1 MRALLIAAIAL
12 GMLTLPSAAQDG
24 TASLT
29 GKVQDIS
36 GAIIPGFVAELE
48 SVQAPINRFR
58 TVADAAGVYR
68 FSGLPGGEYDPKL
81 SGRGW
86 NTLKVKSTL
95 ISNGE
100 QRTMPILHLTAAYNC
115 GPEPL
120 DFIRFLPSANNVGNL
135 GGTVRIDEGLESGTL
150 LSGADITLICSTGKA
165 CGAAKTN
172 ADGRFLFKA
181 LPPGDFSLR
190 VTRAG
195 FYPAVASSYKVET
208 GVETVCWPIYVER
221 CHLGNCD
228 PKLRPKKPLVVCE

>member
-1 MRALLIAAIAL
+1 MRALFNAAIAAC
-12 GMLTLPSAAQDG
+12 LTMGPSVAQDG

-58 TVADAAGVYR
+58 TVGDAAGAYR
-68 FSGLPGGEYDPKL
+68 FSGLPAGEYDLKL
-81 SGRGW
+81 SRNGF

-95 ISNGE
+95 ILDGE
-100 QRTMPILHLTAAYNC
+100 QRVMPILHLTAAYNC

-120 DFIRFLPSANNVGNL
+120 DSIRFLPSADNVGNF
-135 GGTVRIDEGLESGTL
+135 GGTVRIDKGLESGTL

-165 CGAAKTN
+165 CGAAKTD
-172 ADGRFLFKA
+172 ADGRFLFKG
-181 LPPGDFSLR
+181 LPPGDFSIR
-190 VTRAG
+190 VTKVG
-195 FYPAVASSYKVET
+195 FYPAVASSYKVEA
-208 GVETVCWPIYVER
+208 GVETVYWPIDIDR